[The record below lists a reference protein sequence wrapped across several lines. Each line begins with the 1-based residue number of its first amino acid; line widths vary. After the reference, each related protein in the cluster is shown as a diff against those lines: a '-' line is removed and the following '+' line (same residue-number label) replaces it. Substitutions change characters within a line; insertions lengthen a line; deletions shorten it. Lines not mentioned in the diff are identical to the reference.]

1 MKRRYIQPDMKA
13 IQINADILLNT
24 GSPTWDEAAP
34 TGVDDTPGSQ
44 GDFCSKMFDDDED
57 LW

>member
-13 IQINADILLNT
+13 IRINVDILLNT
-24 GSPTWDEAAP
+24 GSLTWDEDAQ
-34 TGVDDTPGSQ
+34 TGVDHNPGSQ

>member
-1 MKRRYIQPDMKA
+1 MKRRYIQPEIKA
-13 IQINADILLNT
+13 IRINARAMLAMSDPQWDI
-24 GSPTWDEAAP
+24 DAQ
-34 TGVDDTPGSQ
+34 TGVNETPGSQ